1 MRQNEREI
9 LTTNITIDVH
19 EKSNFYSN
27 DQCTRQPYN
36 LCADPTTLK
45 KSQNFKI
52 YTNMRG
58 ELNVVWARVIEKRY
72 TKGNVRRMGTKE
84 NVQDFD
90 GSSYEDSLSI

>member
-58 ELNVVWARVIEKRY
+58 ELNVVWARVIEKEY
-72 TKGNVRRMGTKE
+72 TKGEWEQKKTFKFLMVRVMKI
-84 NVQDFD
+84 
-90 GSSYEDSLSI
+90 LSVYNR

>member
-58 ELNVVWARVIEKRY
+58 ELNVVWARVIEKEY

-84 NVQDFD
+84 NVQVFD

>member
-58 ELNVVWARVIEKRY
+58 ELNVVWARVIG
-72 TKGNVRRMGTKE
+72 TMGTKE
-84 NVQDFD
+84 NVQVFD